1 MFMIR
6 SESTSKSTVILKVL
20 EQPTIEMRKT
30 IRMKRKATELKKLM
44 EMITLMLVVNSVL
57 LLE

>member
-30 IRMKRKATELKKLM
+30 IRMKRTATELKKLM